1 MVFGCSLAYVIM
13 LQVRE
18 RKNLPLLTV
27 ADELCYWGETL
38 NKLFLDCCEY
48 GYTDQRNT
56 QTTRCSQS
64 FKST

>member
-27 ADELCYWGETL
+27 ADELCY
-38 NKLFLDCCEY
+38 
-48 GYTDQRNT
+48 
-56 QTTRCSQS
+56 
-64 FKST
+64 